1 MCKRIFGLLGWFRKQ
16 PYNLLLASLLL
27 MAHDLP
33 VQANPVNVPL
43 GATPSSVSSSQ
54 PSIEVPEEIAPDMT
68 ELGVQLD
75 PLNSPHPI
83 PWNWVL
89 ATYAELSANGNSG
102 VRYYRSPSLISPDG
116 RYAAYSRIQ
125 MEGEPQLYRSRVTS
139 VMFLEN
145 LQTGDLQTL
154 TASSPLSDNPLM
166 GNEEADMPGTISILI
181 PVSWS
186 KSSDRLLARQFEGIL
201 STSDASDYAVVWDR
215 KQNRTTT
222 VAPEQIDYS
231 SAVLLGWSQTK
242 PDRVLFRAG
251 EFGNERW
258 SVWAVGLN
266 GQTAL
271 ALEDKPIIYG
281 QVVNQIWAGPQAHW

>member
-1 MCKRIFGLLGWFRKQ
+1 M
-16 PYNLLLASLLL
+16 
-27 MAHDLP
+27 
-33 VQANPVNVPL
+33 
-43 GATPSSVSSSQ
+43 
-54 PSIEVPEEIAPDMT
+54 
-68 ELGVQLD
+68 
-75 PLNSPHPI
+75 
-83 PWNWVL
+83 
-89 ATYAELSANGNSG
+89 
-102 VRYYRSPSLISPDG
+102 
-116 RYAAYSRIQ
+116 YS
-125 MEGEPQLYRSRVTS
+125 SRVTS

-154 TASSPLSDNPLM
+154 TASSPLSDNPLVA
-166 GNEEADMPGTISILI
+166 NEEADMPGTISILI

-215 KQNRTTT
+215 QQNRTTT

-231 SAVLLGWSQTK
+231 TAVLLGWSQTK

-258 SVWAVGLN
+258 SVLAVGLN

-281 QVVNQIWAGPQAHW
+281 QVVNQIWAGPQARW